1 VLVASV
7 AERMWSVQQ
16 QEIPIEVQPILPFLD
31 WVKMQQGEVYEQAI
45 VAITTIQMVLGNQ
58 LIVETTVFRGPDV
71 WAMRDAAVTLKKMAH
86 GAGFPDAVTFCA
98 NTEKYANTTIT
109 FLEAIIGKP
118 HEW

>member
-1 VLVASV
+1 
-7 AERMWSVQQ
+7 MQQ

-31 WVKMQQGEVYEQAI
+31 WVKMQQGEVYEQAV

-86 GAGFPDAVTFCA
+86 VAGFPDAVTFCA